1 MRLNRITKET
11 RRESLEQL
19 DSATVRKNVLDV
31 LSNDTK
37 ATAKEIAA
45 ILHERHLV
53 PYPVR
58 QAVAP
63 RLTELMQ
70 EGKVEVCGKAYDT
83 ETERNVAVYR
93 LVKE

>member
-1 MRLNRITKET
+1 MSITKET
-11 RRESLEQL
+11 RKESYEKV
-19 DSATVRKNVLDV
+19 DSSTMRRLCLDV
-31 LSNDTK
+31 LSNGK
-37 ATAKEIAA
+37 PSTAKEIAV
-45 ILHERHLV
+45 ILYERHLI

-70 EGKVEVCGKAYDT
+70 EGKVEACGKAYDE